1 MKILFATDGSPGSEI
16 ALDLLLSLR
25 YRPTDRIDVV
35 SVPVH
40 SYVGASLDGTGV
52 FVSEIIE
59 VETAAARRTAAE
71 AVARIHA
78 RGVTTGVRIVEGPAA
93 EAIIA
98 TAVAA
103 KDELIVVGS
112 RGRGRIAGAI
122 LGSTAR
128 ALARHSPV
136 PVLVVRERRE
146 APMRILVAS
155 DGSEDSNAAVTA
167 LGALPLPR
175 NADVTVLYVAR
186 DAADANWPPG
196 TFGDELR
203 AAVERD
209 ERQAALEALRV
220 AAARLPSG
228 VQAHLE
234 IEHGPV
240 ADRVLGHAG
249 AMGADLIVLGARG
262 SNLGTLFIQGSTADR
277 VLAGAHCAVLV
288 ARAVD
293 TETIDAVDSAAPEP
307 TAAMR

>member
-1 MKILFATDGSPGSEI
+1 MNILFATDGSPGSEI
-16 ALDLLLSLR
+16 ALDMLLSFKC
-25 YRPTDRIDVV
+25 RPTDRIDVV

-40 SYVGASLDGTGV
+40 SYVGAGLDGTGV
-52 FVSEIIE
+52 FVSEVIE

-71 AVARIHA
+71 AAARIHA
-78 RGVTTGVRIVEGPAA
+78 RGVTAGIRIVEGPAA

-155 DGSEDSNAAVTA
+155 DGSEDCATAVAA
-167 LGALPLPR
+167 LGSLPLPR

-186 DAADANWPPG
+186 DTADATWPPG

-220 AAARLPSG
+220 AAARMPSG
-228 VQAHLE
+228 VKVHLE

-262 SNLGTLFIQGSTADR
+262 SNLGALFIQGSTADR
-277 VLAGAHCAVLV
+277 VLADAHCAVMV

-293 TETIDAVDSAAPEP
+293 TGTIDAAESASHEP
-307 TAAMR
+307 AAAMR

>member
-1 MKILFATDGSPGSEI
+1 VNILYATDGSAGATI
-16 ALDLLLSLR
+16 ALDLLLSLQC
-25 YRPTDRIDVV
+25 RPTDRIDVV
-35 SVPVH
+35 SVPIH
-40 SYVGASLDGTGV
+40 DYAGASWDGFGV
-52 FVSEIIE
+52 FVTEVIE
-59 VETAAARRTAAE
+59 VETAAARRAAE
-71 AVARIHA
+71 QAVARIVA
-78 RGVTTGVRIVEGPAA
+78 RGVTSGIRVVEGPPA

-98 TAVAA
+98 SAVAA
-103 KDELIVVGS
+103 KDDLIVVGS

-155 DGSEDSNAAVTA
+155 DGSEDSDAAVAA
-167 LGALPLPR
+167 LGSLPLPR
-175 NADVTVLYVAR
+175 NAEVTLLYVAR
-186 DAADANWPPG
+186 DLTQATWPPG

-203 AAVERD
+203 AAAERD

-220 AAARLPSG
+220 AAARLPSTAR
-228 VQAHLE
+228 VQLE
-234 IEHGPV
+234 IERGPV

-262 SNLGTLFIQGSTADR
+262 SNLGGLFVQGSTADR

-293 TETIDAVDSAAPEP
+293 RLTKVSAGSPPRETAGVS
-307 TAAMR
+307 

>member
-40 SYVGASLDGTGV
+40 SYVGASVDGFGA
-52 FVSEIIE
+52 FVTEVIE
-59 VETAAARRTAAE
+59 VETAAARRTAAQ

-78 RGVTTGVRIVEGPAA
+78 RGITTGIRIVEGLPT
-93 EAIIA
+93 EAIIS

-103 KDELIVVGS
+103 KDDLIVVGS

-128 ALARHSPV
+128 ALARHSPI

-146 APMRILVAS
+146 APLRILVAS
-155 DGSEDSNAAVTA
+155 DGSPDSDAAVAA
-167 LGALPLPR
+167 LGSFPLPR
-175 NADVTVLYVAR
+175 NAEVAVLYVAR
-186 DAADANWPPG
+186 DVAQATWPPG
-196 TFGDELR
+196 AFGDELR

-220 AAARLPSG
+220 VAARLPSG

-249 AMGADLIVLGARG
+249 AMGADLIVLGSRG
-262 SNLGTLFIQGSTADR
+262 SNRGELFIQGSTADR

-288 ARAVD
+288 ARAMD
-293 TETIDAVDSAAPEP
+293 REAVAAADSGSPEP
-307 TAAMR
+307 AAAMR

>member
-1 MKILFATDGSPGSEI
+1 MKILFATDGSAGSTV
-16 ALDLLLSLR
+16 ALDMLLSLQ
-25 YRPTDRIDVV
+25 YRGIDRIDVV

-40 SYVGASLDGTGV
+40 DYAGASRDGFGV

-59 VETAAARRTAAE
+59 VETAAARRAAAQ
-71 AVARIHA
+71 AVARIVA
-78 RGVTTGVRIVEGPAA
+78 RGVASGIRVVEGPPA

-98 TAVAA
+98 TAVSA
-103 KDELIVVGS
+103 KDDLIVVGS

-146 APMRILVAS
+146 PPMRILVAS
-155 DGSEDSNAAVTA
+155 DGSEDAAAAVAA
-167 LGALPLPR
+167 LASLPLSR
-175 NADVTVLYVAR
+175 NAEVTVLYVAR
-186 DAADANWPPG
+186 DVAQATWPPG

-209 ERQAALEALRV
+209 ERQAALETLRAV
-220 AAARLPSG
+220 AAQLPSTVH
-228 VQAHLE
+228 VQLE

-240 ADRVLGHAG
+240 ADRVLGLAG

-262 SNLGTLFIQGSTADR
+262 SNLGGLFIQGSTADR
-277 VLAGAHCAVLV
+277 VLADAHCAVLV
-288 ARAVD
+288 ARAAAAEREATD
-293 TETIDAVDSAAPEP
+293 RSAWREP
-307 TAAMR
+307 AGAAR

>member
-1 MKILFATDGSPGSEI
+1 MNILLATDGSPGSEI
-16 ALDLLLSLR
+16 ALDLILSLQ

-40 SYVGASLDGTGV
+40 NYAGASLDGIGV
-52 FVSEIIE
+52 FLSEVIE

-78 RGVTTGVRIVEGPAA
+78 RGVTTGLRVVEGPAA
-93 EAIIA
+93 EAIVA

-103 KDELIVVGS
+103 KDGLIVVGS

-128 ALARHSPV
+128 ALARHSPI
-136 PVLVVRERRE
+136 PVLVVRERRGT
-146 APMRILVAS
+146 PIRILVAS
-155 DGSEDSNAAVTA
+155 DGSEDSDAAVAA
-167 LGALPLPR
+167 LGSLPLPR
-175 NADVTVLYVAR
+175 NAEVTVLYVAR
-186 DAADANWPPG
+186 DTTHATWPPG

-209 ERQAALEALRV
+209 ERHAALEALRI

-228 VQAHLE
+228 MQVHLE

-262 SNLGTLFIQGSTADR
+262 SNLGALFIQGSTADR
-277 VLAGAHCAVLV
+277 VLADAHCAVLV

-293 TETIDAVDSAAPEP
+293 TGTIDAVDSASREP
-307 TAAMR
+307 ATAMH